1 MGVLAWRTVAGLI
14 TVKASHEVTMI
25 VGFPVWIGYAAIVPS
40 LALAAL
46 AGLHTA
52 WDSLKQALR

>member
-1 MGVLAWRTVAGLI
+1 
-14 TVKASHEVTMI
+14 MI
-25 VGFPVWIGYAAIVPS
+25 SRYPQWVGYAAIVPS

-46 AGLHTA
+46 AGFHTA